1 METTKIDWEEEFY
14 GLKKMCLKMREK
26 YIFKIY
32 GSTFERGNSLLEVD
46 KYFNGYYLE
55 RSTKK
60 IVNNWHFY
68 PGDGERGSNYVQS
81 WEGGWYVQGS
91 LLGAC
96 TYLGMF
102 SRFWY
107 LHVPRPVMVSAQTIF
122 SLLLVH
128 IFHILLKPFLA
139 K

>member
-1 METTKIDWEEEFY
+1 MDWKKCA
-14 GLKKMCLKMREK
+14 LKWEK
-26 YIFKIY
+26 
-32 GSTFERGNSLLEVD
+32 STFLKFMGAPLKEGIV
-46 KYFNGYYLE
+46 YL
-55 RSTKK
+55 RSTNILTVTIWNEVQKRLLTIDTFIRGMVK
-60 IVNNWHFY
+60 
-68 PGDGERGSNYVQS
+68 RGSNYVQS